1 MSLGENIRRLRHDK
15 GWSQADL
22 SARTGIKVGH
32 ISTLEK
38 NRGNPTLDTLRK
50 LWQTLECVPNDLL
63 LEVDAMDRDTILE
76 HVLRRAL
83 QLPEENK
90 AAIIEVVDGYCRAC
104 GIEQAFQPGNS
115 KMNWLRLYTKAPERV
130 PLTKPEGKAEQA
142 SE

>member
-1 MSLGENIRRLRHDK
+1 MSLGANIRRLRQDK

-38 NRGNPTLDTLRK
+38 DRGNPTLDTLRK

-63 LEVDAMDRDTILE
+63 LEVGDMDRDTILE

-83 QLPEENK
+83 QLPDVNK

-104 GIEQAFQPGNS
+104 GIEQAFTPGNS
-115 KMNWLRLYTKAPERV
+115 KVNWLRLYTKAPERV
-130 PLTKPEGKAEQA
+130 PL
-142 SE
+142 SELEFTNSET